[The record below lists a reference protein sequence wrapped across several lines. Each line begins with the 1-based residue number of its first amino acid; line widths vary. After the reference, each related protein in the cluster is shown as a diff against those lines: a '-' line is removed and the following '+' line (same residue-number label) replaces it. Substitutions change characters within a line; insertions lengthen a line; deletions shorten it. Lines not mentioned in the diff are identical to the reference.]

1 MAEPPEEA
9 PDQSL
14 GHESTAAPPTAGHS
28 NVQEEDNQKNQAKE
42 EADNQT
48 DHRIAGQTD
57 HRLSGQAEPS
67 LFGQPDH
74 KVSEHVEARTS
85 SQANLRVDQG
95 WFEQTKGESSSQAD
109 NVEFEEDEDQVFDLT
124 DRRISDQIDHRMSS
138 QAERG
143 TSVWVDHRMSSQA
156 ERRIS
161 EQTDHR
167 LSGPAGQG
175 SSEKID
181 LRSSGLVDQKTSQ
194 WIDQIQPD
202 QADHRTSVKTH
213 HQVYN
218 QDTEL
223 PEHQAVDQVDSHAD
237 QLIVDKA
244 DYSES
249 DQADHLVDKQAEYE
263 EDHLPYYGTLGQS
276 EDKTFP
282 KFGYSKE
289 HKDADYRI
297 QPCKF
302 EDSQTDLNSKL
313 LVAMETETE
322 SATVS
327 QAYNPADSR
336 FTSNFQAR
344 DPDFFQRFPSI
355 SPKLDDLISQEKTQA
370 IETNSDFSEFKQEKS
385 SHIYNQTYRRRFPL
399 IVYEDPYQVS
409 LQYVEKHHILQI
421 FQQITEKLVYE
432 KPEDP
437 LNFMLCQLQ

>member
-14 GHESTAAPPTAGHS
+14 GRESTAAPPTVGHT
-28 NVQEEDNQKNQAKE
+28 NVQEEDNQKTQAKE
-42 EADNQT
+42 EAGNQT
-48 DHRIAGQTD
+48 DHRIVGQTD
-57 HRLSGQAEPS
+57 HRLSGQAEPY

-74 KVSEHVEARTS
+74 KVSEYAEARTS
-85 SQANLRVDQG
+85 SQANLRVYNEVDQG

-109 NVEFEEDEDQVFDLT
+109 NVEFEEDDDQVLDLT
-124 DRRISDQIDHRMSS
+124 DRRISDQI
-138 QAERG
+138 G
-143 TSVWVDHRMSSQA
+143 HRMSSQA

-181 LRSSGLVDQKTSQ
+181 LRSSGLVDQKTK
-194 WIDQIQPD
+194 WIDQILPNQVE
-202 QADHRTSVKTH
+202 HRTSVKTH

-218 QDTEL
+218 QDTKL
-223 PEHQAVDQVDSHAD
+223 AEHQAVDQVDSHAD

-249 DQADHLVDKQAEYE
+249 DQADHLADKQAEHE
-263 EDHLPYYGTLGQS
+263 EDHLPYYGALGQS

-302 EDSQTDLNSKL
+302 EDSQTHLNSKL
-313 LVAMETETE
+313 LFAMETETK
-322 SATVS
+322 SASVS

-344 DPDFFQRFPSI
+344 DPAFFQRSSSI
-355 SPKLDDLISQEKTQA
+355 SPKLDYLISQEKPQA

-385 SHIYNQTYRRRFPL
+385 SHTYNQTYRRRFPL

-421 FQQITEKLVYE
+421 FQITEKLVYE

-437 LNFMLCQLQ
+437 LNFMLCQESFHPRSCLSIP